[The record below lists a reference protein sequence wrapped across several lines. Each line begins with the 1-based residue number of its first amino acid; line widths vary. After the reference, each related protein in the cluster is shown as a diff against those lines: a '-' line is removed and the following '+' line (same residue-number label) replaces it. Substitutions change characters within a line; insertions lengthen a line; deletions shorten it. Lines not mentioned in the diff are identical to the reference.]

1 MLDMHVLLCE
11 KERGEREGISNLFR
25 KLMGQD
31 SDTREGRFKMTNFGS
46 YETNTK
52 YFILT
57 NHRSL
62 LV

>member
-25 KLMGQD
+25 KLRGQD

-57 NHRSL
+57 NH
-62 LV
+62 VGVC